1 MTAEQSAEALEAC
14 IARIDATDGE
24 VNAFTG
30 KSYARARAEAAAIDA
45 RARAARRWVRW
56 PVCPMRSRTCLTSKA
71 R

>member
-1 MTAEQSAEALEAC
+1 MTAAEALEAC

-45 RARAARRWVRW
+45 RRARGE
-56 PVCPMRSRTCLTSKA
+56 CPIDRPQR
-71 R
+71 